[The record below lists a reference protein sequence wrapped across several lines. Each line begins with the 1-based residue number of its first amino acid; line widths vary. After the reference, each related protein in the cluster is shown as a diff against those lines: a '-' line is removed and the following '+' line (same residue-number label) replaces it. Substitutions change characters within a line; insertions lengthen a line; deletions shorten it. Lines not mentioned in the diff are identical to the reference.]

1 MALHAQNIAMMAGAV
16 GDEID
21 RLAQVLVA
29 KGMVRMDV
37 AEVELGLM
45 RDQR

>member
-1 MALHAQNIAMMAGAV
+1 MMAGAV

-29 KGMVRMDV
+29 RGQVRMDV
-37 AEVELGLM
+37 AEVELGLL
-45 RDQR
+45 RQP